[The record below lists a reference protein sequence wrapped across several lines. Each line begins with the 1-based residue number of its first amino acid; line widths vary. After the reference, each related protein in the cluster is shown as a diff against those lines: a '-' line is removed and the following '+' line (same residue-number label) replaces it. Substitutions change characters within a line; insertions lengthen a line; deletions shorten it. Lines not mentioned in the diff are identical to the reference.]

1 MNALEPTGRFSSRVE
16 HYVRYRPGY
25 PPELLPL
32 LGARCLLTRDSV
44 VADIG
49 SGTGLFTRLFLE
61 NGNLVYAVEPNA
73 EMRQAAERAL
83 AGFPRLR
90 SVAAPAEATGLPA
103 HSVDLVSAAQAAHWF
118 DIPRVKSE
126 FRRIVKPGG
135 RLVLVWNKRRTDS
148 TAFLRDYEALL
159 ERRGTDYREISAS
172 QGDEDRVRE
181 IFAPAGFERHTL
193 ENTQQF
199 DCDGLIGRTLSSSYT
214 PQPGDPGYEPMIGE
228 LREIFARHQQGGRVS
243 FEYDTRVYLGRLTPS
258 PWRHR
263 RIGAR
268 LKT

>member
-16 HYVRYRPGY
+16 DYVRWRPGY
-25 PPELLPL
+25 PAELLPL
-32 LGARCLLTRDSV
+32 LRAHCQLTRDSV
-44 VADIG
+44 AADIG
-49 SGTGLFTRLFLE
+49 SGTGLFTRLLLE

-73 EMRQAAERAL
+73 EMRRAAERAL
-83 AGFPRLR
+83 AGFARFR

-103 HSVDLVSAAQAAHWF
+103 HSIDLISAAQAAHWF

-135 RLVLVWNKRRTDS
+135 RLALIWNSRRADS

-172 QGDEDRVRE
+172 QGDEARVRE

-193 ENTQQF
+193 DHAQQF

-214 PQPGDPGYEPMIGE
+214 PQPGHPGYEPMIGE
-228 LREIFARHQQGGRVS
+228 LREMFARHQQGGRVR
-243 FEYDTRVYLGRLTPS
+243 FDYDTRVYLGRLTPS
-258 PWRHR
+258 PR
-263 RIGAR
+263 RD
-268 LKT
+268 